1 MAAAPAIAIKHA
13 DLGGLTLALA
23 LKRAGLDG
31 WQLQEAIA
39 AHTPAPELLPIS
51 PNGARVL
58 HALGLRGWL
67 GQHAERPATLEERT
81 GGNGFQLSAL
91 PLGEFSANR
100 FGAPFYLVQSLA
112 LRDALADALG
122 STAAPGATTGH
133 SHAPLRVC
141 SRDPVADANAAV
153 PDSTR
158 IRAWL
163 WQGQLPLAQVPDLLR
178 ANALSL
184 WVGPGRALWLA
195 RDSVSGRL
203 AFTAL
208 ASRPANASASNSPA
222 PVLAT
227 TFGHWHRAIGE
238 LLHAAGDCPP
248 RPWTAQPPP
257 EHLARDGAVLVG
269 AAAHPMGPALLQQT
283 SATLEDAWVLSRFA
297 EQHEGAPAQIAEQY
311 QRYRLKRARLLVAR
325 SNAAIAGLL
334 YARGGERLRAR
345 LTSTLT
351 GRFLPE
357 LALGRLDWIY
367 RYDCVR
373 GFE

>member
-1 MAAAPAIAIKHA
+1 MAAEPAIAIEHA

-23 LKRAGLDG
+23 LKRAGLEG
-31 WQLQEAIA
+31 WQLQEDVA
-39 AHTPAPELLPIS
+39 APTSAPELLPIS

-58 HALGLRGWL
+58 HALGLREWL

-100 FGAPFYLVQSLA
+100 FGAPFYLIQSLA
-112 LRDALADALG
+112 LRDALMDALG
-122 STAAPGATTGH
+122 STAEPGENMGR
-133 SHAPLRVC
+133 SRRAPLRVW
-141 SRDPVADANAAV
+141 SRDRAADA
-153 PDSTR
+153 PDATSL
-158 IRAWL
+158 RAWL
-163 WQGQLPLAQVPDLLR
+163 WQGQLPLTQVPELLR

-195 RDSVSGRL
+195 RDSVSGQL

-208 ASRPANASASNSPA
+208 ASRSASRSTT
-222 PVLAT
+222 PVLAEV
-227 TFGHWHRAIGE
+227 FDDWHCAIGE
-238 LLHAAGDCPP
+238 LLAAAGDCPP
-248 RPWTAQPPP
+248 RPWAAQPPP
-257 EHLARDGAVLVG
+257 EHLILDGAVLMG
-269 AAAHPMGPALLQQT
+269 AAAHPMGHALLQQA

-297 EQHEGAPAQIAEQY
+297 EQHEGEPAQIAEQY

-325 SNAAIAGLL
+325 SNAAIQGLL
-334 YARGGERLRAR
+334 YARGRERVRAR